1 MAAYELFVVSLGTY
15 VLFMI
20 PAVLKAGVV
29 LSRSSK
35 TNGRCSDW
43 FLRARKVP
51 PNGRRAA

>member
-1 MAAYELFVVSLGTY
+1 MAAYELVYLGTY

-20 PAVLKAGVV
+20 PVLKVV

-35 TNGRCSDW
+35 TNGCCSDW